1 LSPNLTLSLLLVI
14 LCLLLSTANILA
26 LKSLPFL
33 LLCLGL
39 HTLRIVCL
47 LGRSQG
53 PDTVLTY
60 FLPAVV
66 GTLLWFIG
74 SQPLLSGSG
83 VCLCGLLLKLGSFPF
98 HFWGL
103 KLVRNLPPSTLFLV
117 MGPAKLPIVYLLV
130 FSLSPFTLLRYILIL
145 VGSVGFLTSSS
156 VAHLLV
162 WSSHLTL
169 GLFFFIAGYV
179 FLLYLFVYNFCILL
193 LLYGRLLSARAPFA
207 CLTLAGL
214 PPFYLFWVKI
224 LFLYSL
230 PLYLCLLVLLA
241 FAASAFGWVC
251 HGTTSFFLLRGVH
264 TSLGLHLL
272 LTTFLAQLVCS
283 LVYL

>member
-1 LSPNLTLSLLLVI
+1 MSPNLTIFYLLVI
-14 LCLLLSTANILA
+14 LCLLLSIASLIA

-39 HTLRIVCL
+39 HTLSIVCL

-74 SQPLLSGSG
+74 SQPILFGLG
-83 VCLCGLLLKLGSFPF
+83 VTLIGLLLKLGSFPF

-103 KLVRNLPPSTLFLV
+103 KLVRNLPPSTLLLI
-117 MGPAKLPIVYLLV
+117 MRPAKIPIIYLLV
-130 FSLSPFTLLRYILIL
+130 DSLSSFTSLRFVLIL
-145 VGSVGFLTSSS
+145 VGSLGFLTSSS
-156 VAHLLV
+156 VAHFLV

-169 GLFFFIAGYV
+169 GLFFFIDGYV

-193 LLYGRLLSARAPFA
+193 LLCGRLLSARAAFA
-207 CLTLAGL
+207 CLSLAGL

-230 PLYLCLLVLLA
+230 PLHLCLLVLLA
-241 FAASAFGWVC
+241 FSASAFGWVY
-251 HGTTSFFLLRGVH
+251 HGTLSFFLHRGVH
-264 TSLGLHLL
+264 TSFGLHLL
-272 LTTFLAQLVCS
+272 LTTFLAQVVSS
-283 LVYL
+283 LLYL

>member
-1 LSPNLTLSLLLVI
+1 MI
-14 LCLLLSTANILA
+14 LCLLLSTASIIA

-39 HTLRIVCL
+39 HTLSIVCL

-74 SQPLLSGSG
+74 SQPALNGLGI
-83 VCLCGLLLKLGSFPF
+83 CLCGLLLKLRSFPF

-103 KLVRNLPPSTLFLV
+103 KLVRNLCPISLFLI
-117 MGPAKLPIVYLLV
+117 MRPAKLPIIYLLV
-130 FSLSPFTLLRYILIL
+130 SSLSLFTLLRYVLIL
-145 VGSVGFLTSSS
+145 VGSLGFLTSSS
-156 VAHLLV
+156 VAHFLV

-169 GLFFFIAGYV
+169 GLFFFISGYV
-179 FLLYLFVYNFCILL
+179 FLLYLFVYNFCIMLL
-193 LLYGRLLSARAPFA
+193 LCGRFASARAPFA
-207 CLTLAGL
+207 CLSLAGL